1 MEKVKLIA
9 ITGGIGSGKSTVT
22 TMIKDMGFT
31 TLSCDAIVS
40 ELYQKRKVKLL
51 IKKRFPTAV
60 KGFLFPKLDR
70 KELSSIVFKDK
81 EKLQVLTHLITPIV
95 LDEVINR
102 AKKLTG
108 KVFVE
113 VPLLFECEY
122 QNKFDLVIV
131 VMRAL
136 EQRVESVK
144 KRSSLTEEE
153 ILARVNS
160 QVNYDTLNLSNYI
173 VIENNL
179 SVEILKE
186 KVINIIENI

>member
-22 TMIKDMGFT
+22 SIAKEMGFT
-31 TLSCDAIVS
+31 TLSCDAIVT

-51 IKKRFPTAV
+51 IKKHFPTAV
-60 KGFLFPKLDR
+60 KGFIFPKLDR

-81 EKLQVLTHLITPIV
+81 DKLNLLTNLITPIV

-102 AKKLTG
+102 AQKLTG

-113 VPLLFECEY
+113 VPLLFECAC
-122 QNKFDLVIV
+122 QNKFDFVLV
-131 VMRAL
+131 VMRSL

-144 KRSSLTEEE
+144 KRSNLTEEE
-153 ILARVNS
+153 ILARINS
-160 QVNYDTLNLSNYI
+160 QVNYDTLDLTNYI

-186 KVINIIENI
+186 KVKNIIENI

>member
-31 TLSCDAIVS
+31 TLSCDAIVT

-51 IKKRFPTAV
+51 IKKHFPTAV

-70 KELSSIVFKDK
+70 KELSSIVFKDR
-81 EKLQVLTHLITPIV
+81 EKLQVLTNLITPIV
-95 LDEVINR
+95 LDEIINR

-153 ILARVNS
+153 VLARVNS

-186 KVINIIENI
+186 RVINIIENI